1 MAEACNRAARR
12 RKRKKRH
19 RKETEFSFA
28 AGAKTG
34 TVTRMK
40 RSLPSVFVL
49 SLAVA
54 VGFASVTRA
63 QDNMMNAA
71 AVAKGGHFVKTSAF
85 DITKVL
91 PQPPEA
97 GSLAAKTDLEVVLHA
112 QEWRTPD
119 QAEWATSSDKDTPFS
134 YASVL
139 GAWFTKEKLP
149 VTAKFLSD
157 VTEDANAVGAL
168 TKALYARRRP
178 SQIDAR
184 VQPILP
190 VPTTAAYPS
199 GHVTRAYTWAT
210 VLAEIFPD
218 QRDALLARAHRAAW
232 GRVLAGVHFPSDLTG
247 GQLMAEAI
255 VAELKKSDAFRAAV
269 EQCRTEAA
277 GVALKKAS

>member
-1 MAEACNRAARR
+1 
-12 RKRKKRH
+12 
-19 RKETEFSFA
+19 
-28 AGAKTG
+28 
-34 TVTRMK
+34 
-40 RSLPSVFVL
+40 
-49 SLAVA
+49 
-54 VGFASVTRA
+54 
-63 QDNMMNAA
+63 MNAA

-85 DITKVL
+85 DIAKVL
-91 PQPPEA
+91 PPPPEA

-112 QEWRTPD
+112 QEWRTPEE
-119 QAEWATSSDKDTPFS
+119 AEWAKFIDKDNVFNH
-134 YASVL
+134 ASVL

-149 VTAKFLSD
+149 GTAQFLSD

-168 TKALYARRRP
+168 TKALYARARP
-178 SQIDAR
+178 SQIDPR
-184 VQPILP
+184 VQPLVP

-199 GHVTRAYTWAT
+199 GHVTRAYTWAM

-232 GRVLAGVHFPSDLTG
+232 GRVLAGVYFPSDLTG

-255 VAELKKSDAFRAAV
+255 VAELKKSEAFRAAV